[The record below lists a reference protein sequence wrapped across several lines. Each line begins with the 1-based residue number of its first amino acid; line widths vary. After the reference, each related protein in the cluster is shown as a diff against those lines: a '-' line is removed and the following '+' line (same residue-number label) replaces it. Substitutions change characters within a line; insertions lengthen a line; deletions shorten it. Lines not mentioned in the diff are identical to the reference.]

1 MHKLT
6 GLSHRQPRALARR
19 PSSYGSDDRFLSIV
33 QLPASSAGVIRNGIR
48 RRRRLYRRCPRKSI
62 NGKGLAMGA
71 NRPPNKGEH
80 TCASGIQR
88 RVLDTRPSISSRL
101 VPSIE
106 VGSSEHPLL
115 QNAHVP

>member
-1 MHKLT
+1 
-6 GLSHRQPRALARR
+6 
-19 PSSYGSDDRFLSIV
+19 
-33 QLPASSAGVIRNGIR
+33 
-48 RRRRLYRRCPRKSI
+48 
-62 NGKGLAMGA
+62 MGA